1 VPIRGGSD
9 AGQQLLREMAARGHL
24 IGIHTGSTEDHVDH
38 RTRARAPAYDWNRDG
53 VLDERDGDNALES
66 DMRRAAARIAK
77 LTGREPVLVRPTYG
91 ATNEA
96 VRAVYAKLG
105 LRMLL
110 WHVDS
115 RDALDHARGSAVIEA
130 NLQREIHEQIRVGHR
145 TIIVLFHDINVL
157 TQAHLDDYL
166 IAIYEAVEAEGEFA
180 TFPITTD
187 ELNAWIADALGLN
200 HDAMGSKPYEMT
212 PGSNQ

>member
-1 VPIRGGSD
+1 VSIRGGSEVGQHVITGAAS
-9 AGQQLLREMAARGHL
+9 AGHI
-24 IGIHTGSTEDHVDH
+24 IGIHTGSTIDHVDH
-38 RTRARAPAYDWNRDG
+38 RQRASGPAYDWNRDG
-53 VLDERDGDNALES
+53 LLDERDGDNALES

-91 ATNEA
+91 VTNSA

-105 LRMLL
+105 LHMVL

-115 RDALDHARGSAVIEA
+115 RDALDNARGWAVVEA
-130 NLQREIHEQIRVGHR
+130 NVRRGVREQLRAGHR
-145 TIIVLFHDINVL
+145 TIIVLFHDINAV

-180 TFPITTD
+180 TFPITTS

-200 HDAMGSKPYEMT
+200 HERMGSKPYET
-212 PGSNQ
+212 APAILQ